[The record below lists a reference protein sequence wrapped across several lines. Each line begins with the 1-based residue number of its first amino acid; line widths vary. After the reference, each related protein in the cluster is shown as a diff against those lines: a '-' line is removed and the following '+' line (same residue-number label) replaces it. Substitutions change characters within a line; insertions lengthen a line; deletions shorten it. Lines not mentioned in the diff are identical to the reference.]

1 MWILR
6 AATKQEKC
14 TSQVIDSKGFFLP
27 SMQKQWLVYYEMDKK
42 SNIYQKFKT
51 KKNLICGCSLE
62 GTLDHAEVGGG
73 GGGCGGGG
81 PPESVTNV
89 VGGFSTIRPCVPP

>member
-1 MWILR
+1 M
-6 AATKQEKC
+6 
-14 TSQVIDSKGFFLP
+14 
-27 SMQKQWLVYYEMDKK
+27 
-42 SNIYQKFKT
+42 
-51 KKNLICGCSLE
+51 CSLE
-62 GTLDHAEVGGG
+62 GTLDHAEVGG